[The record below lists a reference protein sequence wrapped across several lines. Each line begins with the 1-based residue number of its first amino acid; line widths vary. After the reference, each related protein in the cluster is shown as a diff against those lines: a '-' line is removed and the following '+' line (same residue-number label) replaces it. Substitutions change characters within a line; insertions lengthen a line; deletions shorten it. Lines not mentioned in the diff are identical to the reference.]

1 MSTTKA
7 YKGLPMEGL
16 IASWYARTTR
26 KDMKRHAQM
35 ARELIH
41 RLPAGADVL
50 EIAPGPGYFCVELAG
65 LGSFH
70 ITGLDISRS
79 FVQMARENARKAG
92 LDINFQEGNASAMPF
107 ADASFDFAFCQAAF
121 KNFSDPVGAISEVHR
136 VLRPGGTALIV
147 DMRRDASR
155 QDIER
160 EVRGMR
166 LGWINEVLVGW
177 TFRTMLLKSAYSTRE
192 MQAMIARTPFK
203 TGRIEEEGIGFRAW
217 LSK

>member
-1 MSTTKA
+1 
-7 YKGLPMEGL
+7 MEGL

-26 KDMKRHAQM
+26 KDMKRHAKM
-35 ARELIH
+35 ARELVH
-41 RLPAGADVL
+41 HLPDGADVL
-50 EIAPGPGYFCVELAG
+50 EIAPGPGTFCVELAK
-65 LGSFH
+65 LGSFR

-92 LDINFQEGNASAMPF
+92 LAIDFQEGNASDMPF

-121 KNFSDPVGAISEVHR
+121 KNFSDPIGAISEIHR

-147 DMRRDASR
+147 DMRRDAS
-155 QDIER
+155 QLEIER
-160 EVRGMR
+160 EVRGMH

-177 TFRTMLLKSAYSTRE
+177 TFRAMLLKSAYSTQE

-203 TGRIEEEGIGFRAW
+203 KGQIEEEGIGFRAW